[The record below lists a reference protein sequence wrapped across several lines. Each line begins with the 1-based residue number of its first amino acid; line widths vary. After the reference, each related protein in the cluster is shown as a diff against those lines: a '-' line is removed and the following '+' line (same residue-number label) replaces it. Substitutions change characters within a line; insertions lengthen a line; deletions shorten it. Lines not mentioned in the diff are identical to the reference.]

1 MLIFYLAILIIA
13 IGIALKLLIP
23 EIRKSSSSMVF
34 SVSPQVDETA
44 LKIEKLDRML
54 AEKNQTIEHLQEE
67 LKILHAQSQDFEKIK
82 TLMEEEIQHLK
93 VQNRMTK
100 SGVPADQSKED
111 PTT

>member
-1 MLIFYLAILIIA
+1 MLIFYLAILIIT
-13 IGIALKLLIP
+13 IGISLKLLIP

-34 SVSPQVDETA
+34 SVAPQADDTT
-44 LKIEKLDRML
+44 LKIEKLDMML
-54 AEKNQTIEHLQEE
+54 AEKNKTIEHLREE

-93 VQNRMTK
+93 GQNRMAK
-100 SGVPADQSKED
+100 SEIPADQPKED